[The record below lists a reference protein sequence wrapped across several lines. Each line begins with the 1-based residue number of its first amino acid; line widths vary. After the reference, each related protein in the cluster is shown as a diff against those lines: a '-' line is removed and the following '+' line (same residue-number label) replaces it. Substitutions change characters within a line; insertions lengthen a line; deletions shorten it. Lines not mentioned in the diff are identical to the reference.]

1 MMNTEELLNVLRE
14 TNKKKGNPVDE
25 EILKAILSIVIM
37 NPLDE
42 SRGKSQDQIHFVL
55 SKVKMK

>member
-14 TNKKKGNPVDE
+14 TNKRKGSPVDE
-25 EILKAILSIVIM
+25 EILKAILSIVIL

-42 SRGKSQDQIHFVL
+42 SRGKSQDQIHYVL
-55 SKVKMK
+55 SKMKMK

>member
-1 MMNTEELLNVLRE
+1 MNTEELLNVLRE
-14 TNKKKGNPVDE
+14 TNKKKGNPIDE
-25 EILKAILSIVIM
+25 EILKAVLSIVIM

-55 SKVKMK
+55 SRVKMK

>member
-1 MMNTEELLNVLRE
+1 MNTEELLNVLRE